1 MVRIFKKKV
10 FHHERI
16 LRELEACCCRN
27 DQWKRYLSVG
37 VVLRSGAKNYGIAKA
52 ACDKNRNIAK
62 KRKIYCK

>member
-1 MVRIFKKKV
+1 MQEWSMEEV
-10 FHHERI
+10 FINR
-16 LRELEACCCRN
+16 
-27 DQWKRYLSVG
+27 